1 VFFSP
6 PPLLLLLIFCFL
18 FKENEVFLGFVS
30 IADQLRP
37 EAGAVIE
44 HLKSKGLETWMITGD
59 NEATARSIAQQC
71 GIDEVVAQVLP
82 GDKQE
87 HVRRLQLAGKVVCFV
102 GDGVN
107 DSPALTQSDVAI
119 AIGTG
124 DRLVVH
130 FFFENK
136 KTQERMWR
144 LLLLTWF

>member
-1 VFFSP
+1 
-6 PPLLLLLIFCFL
+6 
-18 FKENEVFLGFVS
+18 
-30 IADQLRP
+30 
-37 EAGAVIE
+37 
-44 HLKSKGLETWMITGD
+44 MITGD